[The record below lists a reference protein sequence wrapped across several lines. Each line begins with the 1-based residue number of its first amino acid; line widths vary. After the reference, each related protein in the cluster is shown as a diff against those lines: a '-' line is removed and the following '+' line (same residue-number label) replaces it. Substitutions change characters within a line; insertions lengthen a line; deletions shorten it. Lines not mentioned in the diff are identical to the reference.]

1 MNNPNLLIFNNNTM
15 INLTTLD
22 LEGSTFISD
31 FSNNS
36 LPLLTSLKVKS
47 SNWTN
52 FIGNDLSSLSDL
64 SLRIILFEDN
74 LNLTSPLAF

>member
-52 FIGNDLSSLSDL
+52 FIGNNLSSLSDL

>member
-1 MNNPNLLIFNNNTM
+1 M